1 MNIPKWLKPG
11 FNGAI
16 VGAVALAIVGFSWG
30 GWVTGGKAEQMA
42 SKQAR
47 IEVVAALAP
56 ICVAQSKQDPQVVGT
71 LALLKD
77 AAGYQRSDMLMK
89 AGWATMPGSSDPSQD
104 VARACMETLAAQF

>member
-30 GWVTGGKAEQMA
+30 GWVTGGTAEQMA

-47 IEVVAALAP
+47 SEVVAALAP
-56 ICVAQSKQDPQVVGT
+56 TVIGKLRYVHG
-71 LALLKD
+71 LIH
-77 AAGYQRSDMLMK
+77 
-89 AGWATMPGSSDPSQD
+89 GSSG
-104 VARACMETLAAQF
+104 